1 MTSMPISSGQDPF
14 VSNSRSAHQIEFIKL
29 DGHAVRVTSWRP
41 GDAPGTYS
49 LVTITRGSRDAELLD
64 ELLGQVSLN
73 LQIGDAETV
82 TVVVRDIDRRT
93 VGEGQSGITRFSV
106 VLAERDEVKNVAADG
121 PNPSLKDRVA
131 ALEAEVAQLRDLVL
145 HHASGV
151 RH

>member
-1 MTSMPISSGQDPF
+1 
-14 VSNSRSAHQIEFIKL
+14 VSDSRSAHQIEFIKL
-29 DGHAVRVTSWRP
+29 DDQTVRVTSWHL
-41 GDAPGTYS
+41 GDEPGTYT

-82 TVVVRDIDRRT
+82 TVSARDIDRRT

-106 VLAERDEVKNVAADG
+106 VLAERDEVKAVAADG
-121 PNPSLKDRVA
+121 PNPSLEDRVA
-131 ALEAEVAQLRDLVL
+131 ALEAEVIQLRELV
-145 HHASGV
+145 HQHGNGI